1 MATTG
6 TNRPNLLRGVPSAVG
21 GIMKSPVVTVDSEST
36 VTEVAKVMARNHVGG
51 LVVTIECK
59 PAAMV
64 TERDILERVVA
75 TGADA
80 SRISVKR
87 IMSRPLITVG
97 RNLSIIEA
105 IMLMRRKKI
114 RRLPVLEE
122 GRLIGI
128 VTERDLLKAIA
139 LHVFLSFRPLM

>member
-1 MATTG
+1 MEA
-6 TNRPNLLRGVPSAVG
+6 PSVVE
-21 GIMKSPVVTVDSEST
+21 GIMKSPVVTIDSESSI
-36 VTEVAKVMARNHVGG
+36 TEVAKVMARNHVGG
-51 LVVTIECK
+51 LVVTIEDK

-64 TERDILERVVA
+64 TERDILEKIVA

-80 SRISVKR
+80 SKIPVKR
-87 IMSRPLITVG
+87 IMNKPLITVR

-105 IMLMRRKKI
+105 IMLMRRKKV
-114 RRLPVLEE
+114 RRLPILEE

>member
-1 MATTG
+1 MATAG
-6 TNRPNLLRGVPSAVG
+6 SRLANSWREVPSVVE
-21 GIMKSPVVTVDSEST
+21 GIMKTPVISIDSESS
-36 VTEVAKVMARNHVGG
+36 VMEVAKVMARDHVGG
-51 LVVTIECK
+51 LVVTIKGK

-64 TERDILERVVA
+64 TERDILEKVVA
-75 TGADA
+75 TGVDA

-87 IMSRPLITVG
+87 IMSKPLITVG

-105 IMLMRRKKI
+105 IMVMRRKKI
-114 RRLPVLEE
+114 RRLPVLEK

>member
-1 MATTG
+1 MATAG
-6 TNRPNLLRGVPSAVG
+6 SRLSNSWREVPSVVE
-21 GIMKSPVVTVDSEST
+21 GIMKSPVIRIDSESS
-36 VTEVAKVMARNHVGG
+36 VMEVAKVMARDHVGG
-51 LVVTIECK
+51 LVVTIKGK
-59 PAAMV
+59 PSAMV
-64 TERDILERVVA
+64 TERDILEKVVA
-75 TGADA
+75 TGVDA

-87 IMSRPLITVG
+87 IMSKPLITVG

-114 RRLPVLEE
+114 RRLPVLDK

>member
-1 MATTG
+1 MATVG
-6 TNRPNLLRGVPSAVG
+6 SRLSNSWREVPSVVE
-21 GIMKSPVVTVDSEST
+21 GIMKSPVISIDSESS
-36 VTEVAKVMARNHVGG
+36 VIEVAKVMARDHVGG
-51 LVVTIECK
+51 LVVTIKGK

-64 TERDILERVVA
+64 TERDILEKVVA
-75 TGADA
+75 TGVDA
-80 SRISVKR
+80 SRTSVKR
-87 IMSRPLITVG
+87 IMSKPLITVG

-105 IMLMRRKKI
+105 IMLMRKRKI
-114 RRLPVLEE
+114 RRLPVLEK

>member
-6 TNRPNLLRGVPSAVG
+6 SKGSNSSREVPSVVE
-21 GIMKSPVVTVDSEST
+21 GIMKSPVVTIDSESS
-36 VTEVAKVMARNHVGG
+36 VTEVAKAMAKNHIGG
-51 LVVTIECK
+51 LVVTIEGK

-64 TERDILERVVA
+64 TERDILEKVVA

-80 SRISVKR
+80 SRIPVKR
-87 IMSRPLITVG
+87 IMSKPLITVKG
-97 RNLSIIEA
+97 NLSIIEA
-105 IMLMRRKKI
+105 IMLMRRKKV
-114 RRLPVLEE
+114 RRLPILED

>member
-1 MATTG
+1 MATAESKG
-6 TNRPNLLRGVPSAVG
+6 LRLSRVPASVVE
-21 GIMKSPVVTVDSEST
+21 GIMKSPVVTIDHRSSVM
-36 VTEVAKVMARNHVGG
+36 EVAKVMAKNRVGG
-51 LVVTIECK
+51 LVVTVEGK
-59 PAAMV
+59 PVAMV
-64 TERDILERVVA
+64 TERDILDKVVA
-75 TGADA
+75 TGDDA
-80 SRISVKR
+80 SRIPVRR
-87 IMSRPLITVG
+87 IMSKPLITVR

-105 IMLMRRKKI
+105 IMLMRRKKV

>member
-1 MATTG
+1 
-6 TNRPNLLRGVPSAVG
+6 
-21 GIMKSPVVTVDSEST
+21 MKSPVITVDSESS
-36 VTEVAKVMARNHVGG
+36 VMEVAKVMARNHVGG
-51 LVVTIECK
+51 LVVTIEGK
-59 PAAMV
+59 PAAIV

-87 IMSRPLITVG
+87 IMSKPLITVG

-114 RRLPVLEE
+114 RRLPVLEK

>member
-1 MATTG
+1 MEA
-6 TNRPNLLRGVPSAVG
+6 PSVVE
-21 GIMKSPVVTVDSEST
+21 GIMKSPVVTIDSESS

-51 LVVTIECK
+51 LVVTIEGK

-64 TERDILERVVA
+64 TERDILEKVVA

-80 SRISVKR
+80 SKIPVKR
-87 IMSRPLITVG
+87 IMNKPLITVR

-105 IMLMRRKKI
+105 IMLMRRKKV
-114 RRLPVLEE
+114 RRLPILEE

-128 VTERDLLKAIA
+128 VTERDLLKAMA